1 MTLLVTVCRLD
12 NFKSTQ
18 CKFEVRELN
27 IVYLSIS
34 ISICR
39 KHLARVM
46 ILQRIDL
53 DMSIVRLRRISLEK
67 RE

>member
-27 IVYLSIS
+27 IVYLS